1 MHRLPTDPIPLVRN
15 GLVLATAIAFAN
27 VSVVASEYP

>member
-27 VSVVASEYP
+27 VNDASEYP